1 MCLFLQLPVLICFR
15 EGQIFTPSQNNSL
28 FFPEQLLLGGTN
40 TGKKKTKQLLDQK
53 SGDGENLPP
62 TPLYHPLGQDQA
74 EKLYGA
80 HRRDMDTETCYRPP
94 DRLLIVSS
102 KPHRTRKNKKQK
114 PLQFHIYIQPKTF
127 YIYGFVIFAEV
138 HARTS
143 RGQGSGRYRWRVE
156 KGLRR
161 QQLAWEPLDRSTRGE
176 GGRIDF
182 INKLSQ
188 HS

>member
-28 FFPEQLLLGGTN
+28 FFSEQLLLGGIN
-40 TGKKKTKQLLDQK
+40 TGKKKKKKQKKLLDQK

-80 HRRDMDTETCYRPP
+80 HHRDMDAETCYRPP

-102 KPHRTRKNKKQK
+102 KPHRTRKKTKTAAVPHLHPTQD
-114 PLQFHIYIQPKTF
+114 LLYLWLCHICGSACTHEQGVGEWQIQM
-127 YIYGFVIFAEV
+127 E
-138 HARTS
+138 
-143 RGQGSGRYRWRVE
+143 SGKGPE
-156 KGLRR
+156 KAAVSVGT
-161 QQLAWEPLDRSTRGE
+161 AG
-176 GGRIDF
+176 
-182 INKLSQ
+182 SQ
-188 HS
+188 HQG

>member
-1 MCLFLQLPVLICFR
+1 
-15 EGQIFTPSQNNSL
+15 
-28 FFPEQLLLGGTN
+28 
-40 TGKKKTKQLLDQK
+40 
-53 SGDGENLPP
+53 
-62 TPLYHPLGQDQA
+62 
-74 EKLYGA
+74 
-80 HRRDMDTETCYRPP
+80 MDTETCYRPP
-94 DRLLIVSS
+94 DRLLIVRS

-114 PLQFHIYIQPKTF
+114 LLQFHIYIQPKTF

-143 RGQGSGRYRWRVE
+143 RGWGSGRYRWRVE

-182 INKLSQ
+182 INKLHNTHDLTATGPTKMRDRNGDEQQMKHICIFSVWQ
-188 HS
+188 YSFLKARAV

>member
-1 MCLFLQLPVLICFR
+1 MVPIAVIWMQKLAIDHQTDF
-15 EGQIFTPSQNNSL
+15 SL
-28 FFPEQLLLGGTN
+28 SAPN
-40 TGKKKTKQLLDQK
+40 HIVPKKKTK
-53 SGDGENLPP
+53 
-62 TPLYHPLGQDQA
+62 T
-74 EKLYGA
+74 
-80 HRRDMDTETCYRPP
+80 
-94 DRLLIVSS
+94 
-102 KPHRTRKNKKQK
+102 
-114 PLQFHIYIQPKTF
+114 LQFHIYIQPKTFF

-143 RGQGSGRYRWRVE
+143 GGWGSGRYRWRVE